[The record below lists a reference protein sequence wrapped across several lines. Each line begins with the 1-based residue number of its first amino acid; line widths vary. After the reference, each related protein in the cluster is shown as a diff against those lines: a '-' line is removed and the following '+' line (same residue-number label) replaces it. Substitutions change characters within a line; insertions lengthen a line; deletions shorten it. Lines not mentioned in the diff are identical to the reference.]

1 MPSILKTLKT
11 AVKDTWSNPVELFVL
26 DKLNLVCTLERSRRM
41 GLDPL
46 SESFDDL
53 CAQVLDE
60 PPKKPYGAVEGVFAL
75 AKVWDTLCN

>member
-1 MPSILKTLKT
+1 
-11 AVKDTWSNPVELFVL
+11 
-26 DKLNLVCTLERSRRM
+26 M

-60 PPKKPYGAVEGVFAL
+60 PPKKPYGAVEGAFAL